1 VDALPAGSDK
11 TGKKSKHLGYGQ
23 GQREQYGE
31 GHGYRPSDLT
41 EGADR
46 STDHDWAGGDDHDRK
61 VAPSETASA
70 GRPDK
75 SVPKP

>member
-1 VDALPAGSDK
+1 MPTRSDK
-11 TGKKSKHLGYGQ
+11 SGKASKHLGYGE

-31 GHGYRPSDLT
+31 GHKYRPEDLT
-41 EGADR
+41 EGADDAN
-46 STDHDWAGGDDHDRK
+46 DHEWAGGEDDDRK
-61 VAPSETASA
+61 VAATDKAPG